1 MLNIETKVKLN
12 NWDATRSQVAMFASF
27 SGNLKQKDSYFML
40 GNKRLKTR
48 EGPNRLG
55 LIYYVRP
62 DALKAKNS
70 HYFLWHLNKVLF
82 LITKSVLSIFLGI
95 KKVVEK
101 ERYLYL
107 YKNTRI
113 HIDKVKNL
121 GNFLELET
129 VVKQD
134 GEYSDFRKEHDEVF
148 ARLHLETME
157 KVPVSYS
164 DLKL

>member
-62 DALKAKNS
+62 DALKAKDS

-82 LITKSVLSIFLGI
+82 LITKSPPIFLWDI
-95 KKVVEK
+95 ILAASFIL
-101 ERYLYL
+101 R
-107 YKNTRI
+107 
-113 HIDKVKNL
+113 
-121 GNFLELET
+121 LESIT
-129 VVKQD
+129 
-134 GEYSDFRKEHDEVF
+134 
-148 ARLHLETME
+148 
-157 KVPVSYS
+157 
-164 DLKL
+164 